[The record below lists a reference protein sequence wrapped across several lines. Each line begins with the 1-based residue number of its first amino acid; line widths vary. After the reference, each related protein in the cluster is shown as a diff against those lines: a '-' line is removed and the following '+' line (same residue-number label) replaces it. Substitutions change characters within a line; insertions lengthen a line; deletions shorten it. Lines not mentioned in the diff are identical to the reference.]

1 MRRSILL
8 AAVVLTATSCAM
20 GPNYK
25 RPVVDVPDSYRGADA
40 EFAAQSADGTSI
52 GDREWPELFEDE
64 VLTQLVDTAL
74 EQNFDL
80 RIASER
86 ILQARAQYR
95 ITRSDLFPTIG
106 ADASFIANR
115 GSSAG
120 SIPFIQRGTDLD
132 VSYTQVG
139 FTLGWELD
147 VWGRLRR
154 LKESDRAQY
163 LAVEEARHG
172 VVTTLVSDVIGT
184 YLSLRE
190 LDFEL
195 DIARKTQTL
204 AEDRLRLTNAQH
216 DQGVATGLDVS
227 QAEQFLHT
235 VGTQIAGIER
245 AIGQT
250 ENRLSL
256 LLGNNPGEIPR
267 GKTLVDFSAPPQVPA
282 GLPSSL
288 LEQRPDVRQAER
300 TLIAAN
306 ALIGA
311 ARARYF
317 PKISLSGFL
326 GGQSRD
332 LASLLTAPARFW
344 NFTPNATAPIFDMG
358 RTRSGVKF
366 SKAQQR
372 EAELN
377 YQKTIKNAFRE
388 VSDALIGYRRTVEE
402 RERQELLVAALRES
416 QRLSTLRYRGGL
428 DSYLQVLDADR
439 NLFQGDVALARLR
452 QQELQSI
459 VDLYRALG
467 GGWS

>member
-1 MRRSILL
+1 MRSLILL
-8 AAVVLTATSCAM
+8 TAVALTTTSCAM

-40 EFAAQSADGTSI
+40 ELSAPTAEGASFA
-52 GDREWPELFEDE
+52 DRKWPELFNDE
-64 VLTQLVDTAL
+64 VLTELVDTAL

-86 ILQARAQYR
+86 ILQARSQYR
-95 ITRSDLFPTIG
+95 IARSDLFPTIDAG
-106 ADASFIANR
+106 ASFVANR

-120 SIPFIQRGTDLD
+120 SIPFIPRGTDLD

-154 LKESDRAQY
+154 LKESERAQY

-172 VVTTLVSDVIGT
+172 VVITLVSDVIGS

-195 DIARKTQTL
+195 AIARKTETL
-204 AEDRLRLTNAQH
+204 ANDRLRLTHAQH

-235 VGTQIAGIER
+235 VGAQIAGIER

-267 GKTLVDFSAPPQVPA
+267 GKTLVDFGVSPQVPP

-300 TLIAAN
+300 SLIAAN

-317 PKISLSGFL
+317 PQISLSGFL

-332 LASLLTAPARFW
+332 LSSLFTAPARLW
-344 NFTPNATAPIFDMG
+344 NFTPNATAPIFNTG

-377 YQKTIKNAFRE
+377 YEKTIKNAFRE
-388 VSDALIGYRRTVEE
+388 VSDALIGYRQTVEE
-402 RERQELLVAALRES
+402 RERQELLVTALRES

>member
-1 MRRSILL
+1 
-8 AAVVLTATSCAM
+8 M

-25 RPVVDVPDSYRGADA
+25 RPRVEVPVAHRGADT
-40 EFAAQSADGTSI
+40 ELAAQSAEGVSI
-52 GDREWPELFEDE
+52 GDQKWSDLFDDD
-64 VLTQLVDTAL
+64 VLTKLVDTAL

-95 ITRSDLFPTIG
+95 IARSDLFPTIG
-106 ADASFIANR
+106 ADASFVSNR

-120 SIPFIQRGTDLD
+120 SIIFIPRGTGLD
-132 VSYTQVG
+132 VSYTEVG

-154 LKESDRAQY
+154 LKESERAQY

-172 VVTTLVSDVIGT
+172 VVTTLVSDVVGT

-195 DIARKTQTL
+195 EIARKNQTL

-216 DQGVATGLDVS
+216 DQGIATGLDVS
-227 QAEQFLHT
+227 QAQQFVHT
-235 VGTQIAGIER
+235 VGTQIAAIER

-250 ENRLSL
+250 ENGLSL

-267 GKTLVDFSAPPQVPA
+267 GRTLVEFSALPQVPA

-300 TLIAAN
+300 TLVAAN

-317 PKISLSGFL
+317 PQISLSGFL

-332 LASLLTAPARFW
+332 LSSLLTAPARLW
-344 NFTPNATAPIFDMG
+344 NFTPSATAPIFSTG
-358 RTRSGVKF
+358 RRASSF
-366 SKAQQR
+366 P
-372 EAELN
+372 
-377 YQKTIKNAFRE
+377 
-388 VSDALIGYRRTVEE
+388 RRNSEK
-402 RERQELLVAALRES
+402 
-416 QRLSTLRYRGGL
+416 
-428 DSYLQVLDADR
+428 R
-439 NLFQGDVALARLR
+439 N
-452 QQELQSI
+452 
-459 VDLYRALG
+459 
-467 GGWS
+467 